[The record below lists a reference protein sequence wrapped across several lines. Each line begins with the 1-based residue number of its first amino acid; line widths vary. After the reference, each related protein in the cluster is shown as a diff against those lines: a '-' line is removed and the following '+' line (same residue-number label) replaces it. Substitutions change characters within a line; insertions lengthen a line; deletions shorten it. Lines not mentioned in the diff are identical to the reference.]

1 MRKSEDQTRLP
12 LPRPPRKP
20 ARLLSRARRPGRERC
35 RQGGPPSYRG
45 TRRTGTS
52 GQGITPLKVIYTG
65 LILSGI
71 LIIIILTS
79 LSLGPAEISLKDV
92 LWWITGYKLV
102 DQTAWMILFK
112 IRLPRIFMAGLVGFT
127 LSLGGVVFQAL
138 LRNPLAEP
146 FILGVSSGAAVGAII
161 GIVLG
166 LGFNLGIPLLS
177 FMGALFTILLVMG
190 IGSRHGG
197 LESSTLLLTGVIVNA
212 FFTAV
217 IMFFIA
223 TASDSRLHSMLFW
236 LYGDLSQSRY
246 VQLSISLPPILIVS
260 GIIYFF
266 SHHLNL
272 IVGGEESALQ
282 MGVEVELLKWVSF
295 LGISLVTGVV
305 VSFSGIIGFVG
316 LIVPHLMRMFLGP
329 DHRLLIPAS
338 AIGGAVFL
346 IGADTLARTILAP
359 SELPVGVITAFL
371 GAPFFIWLLRQRGS
385 QWTQS

>member
-1 MRKSEDQTRLP
+1 MKGNENQS
-12 LPRPPRKP
+12 
-20 ARLLSRARRPGRERC
+20 
-35 RQGGPPSYRG
+35 
-45 TRRTGTS
+45 
-52 GQGITPLKVIYTG
+52 ITPLKVIYTG

-71 LIIIILTS
+71 LIIIVLIS
-79 LSLGPAEISLKDV
+79 LSLGPAKISLTDV
-92 LWWITGYKLV
+92 LNWVTGYRSV

-112 IRLPRIFMAGLVGFT
+112 IRLPRILLAGLVGFT

-146 FILGVSSGAAVGAII
+146 FILGISSGAAVGAII

-166 LGFNLGIPLLS
+166 LGFTFGIPLLS

-190 IGSRHGG
+190 ISSRHGG

-217 IMFFIA
+217 IMFFIS
-223 TASDSRLHSMLFW
+223 TTSDSRLHSMLFW

-246 VQLSISLPPILIVS
+246 IQLSISFPLIVIVS
-260 GIIYFF
+260 GIIYAF
-266 SHHLNL
+266 SRHLNL

-295 LGISLVTGVV
+295 LGISLITGVV

-316 LIVPHLMRMFLGP
+316 LIVPHLMRMLLGP

-338 AIGGAVFL
+338 ALGGAVFL
-346 IGADTLARTILAP
+346 IAADTLARTIISP

-371 GAPFFIWLLRQRGS
+371 GAPFFIYLLKVRGS